1 MVFGK
6 SFKSLYSISEY
17 LRAWSSSMLIHFL
30 LQIFKVVCLKNDR
43 GLACSSNRNNCSFQA
58 YKVKQTKKQ
67 LDNKSLEFY
76 SRPQTKHCT
85 NTYLCPP

>member
-6 SFKSLYSISEY
+6 SLKSLYSISEY
-17 LRAWSSSMLIHFL
+17 LRGWSSSMLIHFL

-43 GLACSSNRNNCSFQA
+43 RLACSSNRNNCFLQA

-67 LDNKSLEFY
+67 FDKVIWIL
-76 SRPQTKHCT
+76 
-85 NTYLCPP
+85 